1 MTTEQEY
8 RNPYPGPVPFEQYD
22 RDIFFA
28 RMSESTDLLSLVI
41 ANRAVLL
48 YGRSGSGKTSLL
60 NAGLIP
66 LLQGEGFGVL
76 PVARIGAQL
85 PESIDERS
93 ARNIYSLNA
102 LLRWTRRIEDR
113 GKAAEWTIGEF
124 LKRRR
129 PREEGKRADMVRV
142 LIFDQFEELF
152 TTYAH
157 RRKDREPFFREL
169 VEALENDPLLRIV
182 FVLREEHAGRFES
195 YARMLPDRL
204 PARYRLGR
212 LTADSALEA
221 IVGPVSG
228 TRRQFAPGVAEDL
241 VQDLMTARI
250 AIRDGRAHQ
259 DVPGE
264 YVEPTQLQIVCRRLW
279 NGVPCDANE
288 ITAEHLRA
296 FGNVTG
302 ASMGFYDKAVFEAA
316 QQGALNEAVLR
327 GWIEDTLITPAGTR
341 GIALREEA
349 TTDGIP
355 NPTIDV
361 LEKQHL
367 IRIESLAGAD
377 WCELA
382 HDRLIDPIVKS
393 NAKMRGVGR
402 PPDRE
407 LWPEAAISRWVEDQ
421 AYEASKRRAVWKVK
435 RMTPDM
441 LLQLLPSS
449 REEQLEDWF
458 TACDQFAFETLASS
472 IPLHQIGAE
481 SYIRLEECWLEDM
494 KKLQAYAIKMRQS
507 GRGDMDHAADYYAQA
522 CQELSERLQAGSKLD
537 CDGFTPVLEY
547 LENRFMSNGVIDMAK
562 AEPLIRAKAERLW
575 KMTGGDAEVN
585 WLIAETFVRD
595 FYGNLAFA
603 VLGMDIQ
610 AYDKVMGALLAG
622 DPVAQIVN
630 VFEITMA
637 MNFLP
642 AREAVVAAYTQ
653 AQQMRELQAREQL
666 AQEQLAQEQLAQEQ
680 LAQEPQVQEQQEEVL
695 VPVQEQPQ
703 EAQMTAA

>member
-1 MTTEQEY
+1 
-8 RNPYPGPVPFEQYD
+8 
-22 RDIFFA
+22 
-28 RMSESTDLLSLVI
+28 MSESTDVLSLVI
-41 ANRAVLL
+41 AHRAVLL

-93 ARNIYSLNA
+93 VRNIYALNA

-113 GKAAEWTIGEF
+113 GKAAEWKIGEF
-124 LKRRR
+124 LKQRR

-152 TTYAH
+152 TTYSH
-157 RRKDREPFFREL
+157 RRRDREPFFREL
-169 VEALENDPLLRIV
+169 VEALENDPLLRMV
-182 FVLREEHAGRFES
+182 FVVREENVGKFETF
-195 YARMLPDRL
+195 ARLLPDRL

-212 LTADSALEA
+212 LTADAALEA

-228 TRRQFAPGVAEDL
+228 TRRQFAPGVAENL

-250 AIRDGRAHQ
+250 AINDGRAHQ

-288 ITAEHLRA
+288 ITADHLRA

-316 QQGALNEAVLR
+316 QQGSMNEALLR

-341 GIALREEA
+341 GIALRDEA

-355 NPTIDV
+355 NSAIDV

-382 HDRLIDPIVKS
+382 HDRLIDPIIKS

-402 PPDRE
+402 PPDKE

-421 AYEASKRRAVWKVK
+421 AYEAAKRRAVWKVK
-435 RMTPDM
+435 RLTPDM
-441 LLQLLPSS
+441 LLQLLPST
-449 REEQLEDWF
+449 RQEQLEDWF
-458 TACDQFAFETLASS
+458 TACDQFAFETLGNS
-472 IPLHQIGAE
+472 IPIRQLGAE
-481 SYIRLEECWLEDM
+481 SYNRLEECWLEDM
-494 KKLQAYAIKMRQS
+494 KRLQAYAIKLHQS
-507 GRGDMDHAADYYAQA
+507 GRGESDHATNYYEQA
-522 CQELSERLQAGSKLD
+522 CRQISERLQAGSKID
-537 CDGFTPVLEY
+537 PDGFTAVLEY
-547 LENRFMSNGVIDMAK
+547 IERRLMSNGGLDMAK
-562 AEPLIRAKAERLW
+562 AESLIRVKAERLW
-575 KMTGGDAEVN
+575 KIGGGDAETN
-585 WLIAETFVRD
+585 WLTAENFVRD

-603 VLGMDIQ
+603 ILGLDVQ
-610 AYDKVMGALLAG
+610 AYDKVMEALLAA
-622 DPVAQIVN
+622 DPVRQIIN
-630 VFEITMA
+630 VFEITVA

-642 AREAVVAAYTQ
+642 AREAVLAAQAQ
-653 AQQMRELQAREQL
+653 AQQLREQQMQEQMAL
-666 AQEQLAQEQLAQEQ
+666 EQAAQEQAALEQAAQDQQAQEQGEIQIQ
-680 LAQEPQVQEQQEEVL
+680 I
-695 VPVQEQPQ
+695 QEQPQ
-703 EAQMTAA
+703 EAQATAA

>member
-28 RMSESTDLLSLVI
+28 RMSESTDLLSLAI
-41 ANRAVLL
+41 KHRAVLL

-85 PESIDERS
+85 PDSVDERS
-93 ARNIYSLNA
+93 VRNIYSMNA
-102 LLRWTRRIEDR
+102 LSRWTRRVEDK
-113 GKAAEWTIGEF
+113 GKAGEWKIGDF
-124 LKRRR
+124 LRQRRS
-129 PREEGKRADMVRV
+129 REEGKRTDMMRV

-169 VEALENDPLLRIV
+169 IDALEHDPLLRVI
-182 FVLREEHAGRFES
+182 FVLREEYVGRFES
-195 YARMLPDRL
+195 YARMLPER
-204 PARYRLGR
+204 PARYPIGR
-212 LTADSALEA
+212 LAAEAAFEA

-241 VQDLMTARI
+241 VRDLMTARI
-250 AIRDGRAHQ
+250 AIQDGRAHQ

-264 YVEPTQLQIVCRRLW
+264 YVEPTQLQVVCRRLW
-279 NGVPCDANE
+279 NSVPCDAHE

-296 FGNVTG
+296 FGSVTG
-302 ASMGFYDKAVFEAA
+302 ASMGFYEKAMFEAA
-316 QQGALNEAVLR
+316 QQGSLDETILR

-355 NPTIDV
+355 NSAIDI

-402 PPDRE
+402 PSDKE
-407 LWPEAAISRWVEDQ
+407 SWPEAAICRWVEDQ
-421 AYEASKRRAVWKVK
+421 AFEAAKRRAVWKVK
-435 RMTPDM
+435 RMTPEM
-441 LLQLLPSS
+441 LLQHLPSN
-449 REEQLEDWF
+449 RAEQLEDWYA
-458 TACDQFAFETLASS
+458 ACDRFAFETLSNS
-472 IPLHQIGAE
+472 IPLRQLGAE
-481 SYIRLEECWLEDM
+481 SYPRLEECWLEDM
-494 KKLQAYAIKMRQS
+494 K
-507 GRGDMDHAADYYAQA
+507 
-522 CQELSERLQAGSKLD
+522 RLQAGFLKLQHNGQGEFDHTTDYYDLARQQIQDRLQAGGKLD
-537 CDGFTPVLEY
+537 AVCFTTVLEY
-547 LENRFMSNGVIDMAK
+547 VESRYMIDGRLNYAK
-562 AEPLIRAKAERLW
+562 MEPLIRVKAERLW
-575 KMTGGDAEVN
+575 KLGSEDAAAN
-585 WLIAETFVRD
+585 WSIAENYVRD
-595 FYGNLAFA
+595 FYENLAFA
-603 VLGMDIQ
+603 VIGMDLP
-610 AYDKVMGALLAG
+610 AYDKVMGALLAAESTG
-622 DPVAQIVN
+622 QIVN
-630 VFEITMA
+630 VFEITIA
-637 MNFLP
+637 TNFLP
-642 AREAVVAAYTQ
+642 TREAVVAAH
-653 AQQMRELQAREQL
+653 ALAEQMRVQKEQEQQAREQQ
-666 AQEQLAQEQLAQEQ
+666 AQEQQL
-680 LAQEPQVQEQQEEVL
+680 QEQQAEEL
-695 VPVQEQPQ
+695 GDIQVPLQQQPQ
-703 EAQMTAA
+703 EAEMTAA